1 LAVRVTSASWCV
13 RPKPPEA
20 LRISRDLML
29 GNREQLLARMR
40 EESDVFQERLKS
52 DEARAAFVAFMS
64 RKKG

>member
-1 LAVRVTSASWCV
+1 
-13 RPKPPEA
+13 
-20 LRISRDLML
+20 ML